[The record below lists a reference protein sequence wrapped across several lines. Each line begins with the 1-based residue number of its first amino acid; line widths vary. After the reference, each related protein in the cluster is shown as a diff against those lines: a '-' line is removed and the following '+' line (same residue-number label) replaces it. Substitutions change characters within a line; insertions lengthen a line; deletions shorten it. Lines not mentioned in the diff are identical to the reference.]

1 MQERG
6 LDTLYNVAEP
16 HGGYF
21 ATRQAVEAGISKRL
35 LSHYALQDDIVR
47 VAHGVYRLRR
57 FPDHRFGD
65 LIATV
70 LWVGRDS
77 AISHESALAVYDL
90 GAAMP
95 SAIHATVPRLFRGK
109 RTGVVIHHAGLPAGD
124 VAQRDDVP
132 VTGVERTLC
141 DVAIDGD
148 PSLAQQ
154 AAREATERGL
164 TTRARL
170 LTRIDVAPERDH
182 LRQLFGLAKA
192 KRAPAS
198 QDVPL
203 RSSGVRSARRLKTG

>member
-1 MQERG
+1 MQARG
-6 LDTLYNVAEP
+6 LDTLYDIAEP
-16 HGGYF
+16 QGGYF

-35 LSHYALQDDIVR
+35 LSHYALQKDIVR

-70 LWVGRDS
+70 LWVGGDS
-77 AISHESALAVYDL
+77 AISHDSALAVYGL

-95 SAIHATVPRLFRGK
+95 PVIHVTVPRLFRGK
-109 RTGVVIHHAGLPAGD
+109 RPGVVIHRAALPVDD
-124 VAQRDDVP
+124 VVLRDDVP

-141 DVAIDGD
+141 DVAVVGE

-154 AAREATERGL
+154 AAREALGRGL

-170 LTRIDVAPERDH
+170 LKKIDVAPERDH
-182 LRQLFGLAKA
+182 LRQLFGLTKA
-192 KRAPAS
+192 KGAVAS
-198 QDVPL
+198 QDAPL
-203 RSSGVRSARRLKTG
+203 HASGIAPPGA